1 MKKKVCVITAARSEY
16 GLLRWVIDLLNNDKD
31 IQLQLVVT
39 GAHLSEEFGNTYK
52 FIEEDGYYINEK
64 IDIELQ
70 TEDLYSINR
79 WDSAQ

>member
-52 FIEEDGYYINEK
+52 FIEEDGYRIDEK
-64 IDIELQ
+64 LI
-70 TEDLYSINR
+70 
-79 WDSAQ
+79 